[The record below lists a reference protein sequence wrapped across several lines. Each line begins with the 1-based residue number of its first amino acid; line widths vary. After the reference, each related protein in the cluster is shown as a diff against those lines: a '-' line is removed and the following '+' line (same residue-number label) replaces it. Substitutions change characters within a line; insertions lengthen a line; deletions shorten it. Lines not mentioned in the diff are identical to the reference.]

1 MSNIFYIPIQSMNLA
16 HYLGSG
22 IIAPSIYIENK
33 NPDIQDRFKNYLLL
47 SSIKFTRGTNCA
59 IEIVFNTNEEAP
71 KKISEHFYLFDM
83 PLPISRIKNIY
94 FSNDEQKVSTKFN
107 ITSGSAF
114 IPENLLKVTKE
125 EGIETK
131 ELENIDYKSSELNW
145 GQYLK
150 KYDQIL
156 GGFSTMKISR
166 ENFQN
171 YPTHYFSTLGNINSL
186 FSQTLAQQN
195 ITIENR
201 FQFAFTDEG
210 KFKNFHN
217 TIYSDIDFNELQRYA
232 ESENVRL
239 ETKNGLIQIDKIS
252 DNTQT
257 YLVSILESYGTGKR
271 KKNDEFISDLLARK
285 FVEKKKEGLSLIY
298 GLNKG
303 YKSFR
308 NKYKTANFEVDIKFH
323 LDSKLDYYIIE
334 SIYQNVFNSVNDSL
348 SFEYLDS
355 LFLEAKKEEIEA
367 YNYISYQMIDKKI
380 IWKPKVLSP
389 VEKLLNKFAEIV
401 SKWFPSFLQVKK
413 NEIEQFF
420 KSEIEQFKTEI
431 ELELINNHKEELKK
445 LNTII
450 SEKDD
455 SINRLN
461 IENDK
466 IRIEFQKSEIENQKL
481 KNLISEKDN
490 SINELDNEIKETKK
504 SNFENTREL
513 SEYKSFESTVDT
525 VNESN
530 GSLFSDDT
538 TFSRVFELKSMS
550 EEELKSVAKKY
561 NITKRKPELIIAEII
576 KHESKK

>member
-1 MSNIFYIPIQSMNLA
+1 MNLA

-47 SSIKFTRGTNCA
+47 SSFKFTRDTNCA

-125 EGIETK
+125 ECIETR

-145 GQYLK
+145 GEYLK

-186 FSQTLAQQN
+186 FSKTLAQQN

-232 ESENVRL
+232 ENENVRL

-367 YNYISYQMIDKKI
+367 RNYVTYQVIDKTI

-389 VEKLLNKFAEIV
+389 VEKLLNKISEIV

-445 LNTII
+445 LNTIL

-466 IRIEFQKSEIENQKL
+466 IRIEFQKREIEIQKL
-481 KNLISEKDN
+481 KNTLSEKDN
-490 SINELDNEIKETKK
+490 SINELDNEIKETKE
-504 SNFENTREL
+504 SNVENKGEI

-538 TFSRVFELKSMS
+538 TFSRELELKSMS

>member
-1 MSNIFYIPIQSMNLA
+1 MNLA
-16 HYLGSG
+16 HYLVSG

-47 SSIKFTRGTNCA
+47 SSFKFTGDTNCA

-71 KKISEHFYLFDM
+71 KKISENFYLFDM

-125 EGIETK
+125 ECIETR

-145 GQYLK
+145 GEYLK

-186 FSQTLAQQN
+186 FSKTLAQQS

-232 ESENVRL
+232 ENENVRL

-257 YLVSILESYGTGKR
+257 YLVSILESYGAGKR

-367 YNYISYQMIDKKI
+367 RNYVTYQMIDKTI

-389 VEKLLNKFAEIV
+389 VEKLLNKISEIV

-420 KSEIEQFKTEI
+420 KYEIEQFKTEI

-445 LNTII
+445 LNTIL
-450 SEKDD
+450 SVKDD

-466 IRIEFQKSEIENQKL
+466 IRIEFQKREIEIQKL
-481 KNLISEKDN
+481 KNTLSEKDN
-490 SINELDNEIKETKK
+490 SINELDNDIKETKK
-504 SNFENTREL
+504 SNVENKGEI

-538 TFSRVFELKSMS
+538 TFSRQLELKSMS

>member
-1 MSNIFYIPIQSMNLA
+1 MNLA

-22 IIAPSIYIENK
+22 IIAPSNYIENK
-33 NPDIQDRFKNYLLL
+33 NNDIQDRFKNHLLL
-47 SSIKFTRGTNCA
+47 SSFKFTSDTNCA
-59 IEIVFNTNEEAP
+59 IEIVFNKNEEVP

-94 FSNDEQKVSTKFN
+94 FTNDEQKVSTKFN

-114 IPENLLKVTKE
+114 IPEGLLNVTKE
-125 EGIETK
+125 EAIETK
-131 ELENIDYKSSELNW
+131 ELENIDYKSSDINW
-145 GQYLK
+145 SEYLK
-150 KYDQIL
+150 KYDQVL
-156 GGFSTMKISR
+156 GGFSTMKISK

-186 FSQTLAQQN
+186 FSQSLSRQN

-210 KFKNFHN
+210 KFKDFHN
-217 TIYSDIDFNELQRYA
+217 TIYSNIDFNELQRYA
-232 ESENVRL
+232 ENEKVKL

-257 YLVSILESYGTGKR
+257 YLVSILESYGAGKR

-285 FVEKKKEGLSLIY
+285 FVEKKKEGLSLIF

-303 YKSFR
+303 YKAFR

-323 LDSKLDYYIIE
+323 LDCKLDYYIIE

-348 SFEYLDS
+348 AFEYIDS
-355 LFLEAKKEEIEA
+355 LFSEIKKDE
-367 YNYISYQMIDKKI
+367 NKFSKYITYQMIDEPI
-380 IWKPKVLSP
+380 IWKQKVLTP
-389 VEKLLNKFAEIV
+389 AEKLLTKISDIV

-413 NEIEQFF
+413 NEIEQYF
-420 KSEIEQFKTEI
+420 KFDIEQFRTEI
-431 ELELINNHKEELKK
+431 ELELINNHKEEIKR

-455 SINRLN
+455 YINDLN
-461 IENDK
+461 LETDK
-466 IRIEFQKSEIENQKL
+466 MRMEYQKRGIEIEKL
-481 KNLISEKDN
+481 KNAISEKGN
-490 SINELDNEIKETKK
+490 SVNQLDKQVKETTN
-504 SNFENTREL
+504 SNVENKEEL
-513 SEYKSFESTVDT
+513 AEYKSIESKVET

-530 GSLFSDDT
+530 GSLFSNDN
-538 TFSRVFELKSMS
+538 TFSREFELKSMS
-550 EEELKSVAKKY
+550 EEELKSLAKTY

>member
-1 MSNIFYIPIQSMNLA
+1 MNLA

-47 SSIKFTRGTNCA
+47 SSFKFTRDTNCA
-59 IEIVFNTNEEAP
+59 IEIVFNANKEVP

-83 PLPISRIKNIY
+83 PLPISRIKTIY
-94 FSNDEQKVSTKFN
+94 FSNEEQKVSTKFN

-131 ELENIDYKSSELNW
+131 ELENVDYKSSDLNW
-145 GQYLK
+145 GEYLK

-186 FSQTLAQQN
+186 FSKTLAQQN

-257 YLVSILESYGTGKR
+257 YLVSILESYGIGKR

-308 NKYKTANFEVDIKFH
+308 NKYKTANFDVDIKFH
-323 LDSKLDYYIIE
+323 LDSKLDHYIIE
-334 SIYQNVFNSVNDSL
+334 SIYQNVFNSINDSL

-355 LFLEAKKEEIEA
+355 LFLEANKEEIEVR
-367 YNYISYQMIDKKI
+367 NYVSYQMIDKTI

-389 VEKLLNKFAEIV
+389 VEKLLNKITEIV

-420 KSEIEQFKTEI
+420 KSEIEHFKTEI
-431 ELELINNHKEELKK
+431 ELELINNHKEELKILK
-445 LNTII
+445 NII

-466 IRIEFQKSEIENQKL
+466 IRIEFQKKEIEIQKL
-481 KNLISEKDN
+481 KNTLSEKDN

-504 SNFENTREL
+504 SNVENKGEL

-530 GSLFSDDT
+530 GSLFSDDN
-538 TFSRVFELKSMS
+538 TFSREFELKSMS

>member
-1 MSNIFYIPIQSMNLA
+1 MNLA

-33 NPDIQDRFKNYLLL
+33 NPDIQDRFKNHLLL
-47 SSIKFTRGTNCA
+47 STFKFTIDTNCA
-59 IEIVFNTNEEAP
+59 IEIVFNNNEEAP

-94 FSNDEQKVSTKFN
+94 FFNDEQKVSTKFN

-125 EGIETK
+125 DCLETR
-131 ELENIDYKSSELNW
+131 ELENIDYKSSEINW
-145 GQYLK
+145 GEYLK
-150 KYDQIL
+150 KYDQML

-186 FSQTLAQQN
+186 FSKTLAHQN

-201 FQFAFTDEG
+201 FQVAFTDEG

-217 TIYSDIDFNELQRYA
+217 TIYSEIDFNELQRYA

-239 ETKNGLIQIDKIS
+239 ETKNGLIKIDKIS

-257 YLVSILESYGTGKR
+257 YLVSILESYGIGKR
-271 KKNDEFISDLLARK
+271 KKNDEFISDLLANK
-285 FVEKKKEGLSLIY
+285 FVEKRKEGLSLIY

-334 SIYQNVFNSVNDSL
+334 SIYQNIFNSVKDSL
-348 SFEYLDS
+348 SFEYIDS
-355 LFLEAKKEEIEA
+355 MFLEAEKEEFKA
-367 YNYISYQMIDKKI
+367 PNYVTYQMIDKKI
-380 IWKPKVLSP
+380 IWKLEVLSP
-389 VEKLLNKFAEIV
+389 VEKLLSKITEIV
-401 SKWFPSFLQVKK
+401 SNWFPSFLEVKK
-413 NEIEQFF
+413 NEIEQYF
-420 KSEIEQFKTEI
+420 KSVIEQFKTEI
-431 ELELINNHKEELKK
+431 ECELINNHKEEIKR

-455 SINRLN
+455 SLN
-461 IENDK
+461 LLNTETDK
-466 IRIEFQKSEIENQKL
+466 IRMEFHNSEIEIQKL
-481 KNLISEKDN
+481 KNTMFNKDN
-490 SINELDNEIKETKK
+490 SINEIDIKIKETIK
-504 SNFENTREL
+504 SNVENNKEI
-513 SEYKSFESTVDT
+513 SEYKSIESAVDK
-525 VNESN
+525 VNENN
-530 GSLFSDDT
+530 GLLYSDDT
-538 TFSRVFELKSMS
+538 TFSREFELKSMS

-561 NITKRKPELIIAEII
+561 NITKRKQELIIAEII
-576 KHESKK
+576 KHESKNEFS

>member
-1 MSNIFYIPIQSMNLA
+1 MNLA

-47 SSIKFTRGTNCA
+47 SSFKFTRDTNCA

-83 PLPISRIKNIY
+83 PLPISRIKTIY
-94 FSNDEQKVSTKFN
+94 FSNEEQKVSTKFN

-145 GQYLK
+145 GEYLK

-186 FSQTLAQQN
+186 FSKTLAHQN
-195 ITIENR
+195 IIIENR

-217 TIYSDIDFNELQRYA
+217 TIYSDIDYNELQRYA

-323 LDSKLDYYIIE
+323 LESKLDYYIIE
-334 SIYQNVFNSVNDSL
+334 SIYQNVFNSVNDSS

-367 YNYISYQMIDKKI
+367 RNYVSYQMIDKTI

-389 VEKLLNKFAEIV
+389 VEKLLNKITEIV
-401 SKWFPSFLQVKK
+401 IKWFPSFLQVKK

-420 KSEIEQFKTEI
+420 KSEIEHFKTEI
-431 ELELINNHKEELKK
+431 ELELINNHKEELKILK
-445 LNTII
+445 TII

-461 IENDK
+461 IENEN
-466 IRIEFQKSEIENQKL
+466 IRIEFQKKEIEIQKL
-481 KNLISEKDN
+481 KNTLSEKDN
-490 SINELDNEIKETKK
+490 STNELDNDIKETKK
-504 SNFENTREL
+504 SIVENKGEL

-538 TFSRVFELKSMS
+538 TFSREFELKSMS

>member
-1 MSNIFYIPIQSMNLA
+1 MNLA
-16 HYLGSG
+16 HYIGSG

-47 SSIKFTRGTNCA
+47 SSFKFTRDTNCA
-59 IEIVFNTNEEAP
+59 IEIVFNANEEVP

-83 PLPISRIKNIY
+83 PLPISRIKTIY
-94 FSNDEQKVSTKFN
+94 FSNEEQKVSTKFN

-131 ELENIDYKSSELNW
+131 ELENVDYKSSDLNW
-145 GQYLK
+145 GEYLK

-186 FSQTLAQQN
+186 FSKTLAQQN

-308 NKYKTANFEVDIKFH
+308 NKYKTANFDVDIKFH

-334 SIYQNVFNSVNDSL
+334 SIYQNVFNSINDSL

-367 YNYISYQMIDKKI
+367 RNYVSYQMIDKTI

-389 VEKLLNKFAEIV
+389 VEKLLNKITEIV

-420 KSEIEQFKTEI
+420 KSEIEHFKTEI
-431 ELELINNHKEELKK
+431 ELELINNHKEELKILK
-445 LNTII
+445 TII

-466 IRIEFQKSEIENQKL
+466 IRIEFQKKEIEIQKL
-481 KNLISEKDN
+481 KNTLSEKDN

-504 SNFENTREL
+504 SNVENKGEL

-530 GSLFSDDT
+530 GSLFSDDN
-538 TFSRVFELKSMS
+538 TFSREFELKSMS

>member
-1 MSNIFYIPIQSMNLA
+1 MNLA

-33 NPDIQDRFKNYLLL
+33 NPDIQDRFKNHLLL
-47 SSIKFTRGTNCA
+47 CSFKFTRDTNCA
-59 IEIVFNTNEEAP
+59 IEIVFNNNEEAP

-94 FSNDEQKVSTKFN
+94 FSNDEQKVSTKFD

-125 EGIETK
+125 DCIETR
-131 ELENIDYKSSELNW
+131 ELENIDYKSSEINW
-145 GQYLK
+145 GGYLK
-150 KYDQIL
+150 KYDQML

-186 FSQTLAQQN
+186 FSKTLVQQN

-201 FQFAFTDEG
+201 FQSAFTDEG

-232 ESENVRL
+232 ESENIRL

-271 KKNDEFISDLLARK
+271 KKNDEFISDLLAKK

-334 SIYQNVFNSVNDSL
+334 GIYQNIFKSVKDSL

-355 LFLEAKKEEIEA
+355 MFLEAKKEEIEA
-367 YNYISYQMIDKKI
+367 PNYVTYQMIDKTI
-380 IWKPKVLSP
+380 IWKLKVHSP
-389 VEKLLNKFAEIV
+389 VEKLLSKITEIV
-401 SKWFPSFLQVKK
+401 SKWFPSFLEVKK
-413 NEIEQFF
+413 NEIEQYF
-420 KSEIEQFKTEI
+420 KSVIEQFKTEI
-431 ELELINNHKEELKK
+431 EFELINNHKEEIKR

-455 SINRLN
+455 YLNRLN
-461 IENDK
+461 IETDK
-466 IRIEFQKSEIENQKL
+466 IRMELQKRETEIQKL
-481 KNLISEKDN
+481 KNTLSENDN
-490 SINELDNEIKETKK
+490 SIKELDNKIKETIK
-504 SNFENTREL
+504 SNVENKKEI
-513 SEYKSFESTVDT
+513 SEYKSIESAVDT
-525 VNESN
+525 VNERN
-530 GSLFSDDT
+530 GLLFSDDT
-538 TFSRVFELKSMS
+538 TFSREFELKSMS
-550 EEELKSVAKKY
+550 EEELKSVARKY
-561 NITKRKPELIIAEII
+561 NITKRKPERIIAEII

>member
-1 MSNIFYIPIQSMNLA
+1 MNLA

-47 SSIKFTRGTNCA
+47 SSIKFTRDTNCA
-59 IEIVFNTNEEAP
+59 IEIVFNANEEAP

-83 PLPISRIKNIY
+83 PLPISRIKTIY
-94 FSNDEQKVSTKFN
+94 FSNEEQKVSTKFN

-145 GQYLK
+145 GEYLK

-186 FSQTLAQQN
+186 FSKTLAQQN

-257 YLVSILESYGTGKR
+257 YLISILESYGTGKR

-334 SIYQNVFNSVNDSL
+334 SIYQNVFNSINDSL
-348 SFEYLDS
+348 SFEHLDS

-367 YNYISYQMIDKKI
+367 RNYVSYQMIDKTI

-389 VEKLLNKFAEIV
+389 VEKLLNKITEIV

-420 KSEIEQFKTEI
+420 KSEIEHFKTEI
-431 ELELINNHKEELKK
+431 ELELINNHKEELKILK
-445 LNTII
+445 TII

-466 IRIEFQKSEIENQKL
+466 IRIEFQKKEIEIQKL
-481 KNLISEKDN
+481 KNTLSEKDN

-504 SNFENTREL
+504 SNVENKGEL

-530 GSLFSDDT
+530 GSLLSDDN
-538 TFSRVFELKSMS
+538 TFSREFELKSMS

-561 NITKRKPELIIAEII
+561 NITRRKPELIIAEII

>member
-1 MSNIFYIPIQSMNLA
+1 MNLA

-33 NPDIQDRFKNYLLL
+33 NPDIQDRFKNHLLL
-47 SSIKFTRGTNCA
+47 SSFKFTRDTNCA
-59 IEIVFNTNEEAP
+59 IEIVFNNNDEAP

-125 EGIETK
+125 DCIEMR
-131 ELENIDYKSSELNW
+131 ELENIDYKSSEINW
-145 GQYLK
+145 GGYLK
-150 KYDQIL
+150 KYDQML

-186 FSQTLAQQN
+186 FSKTLAQQN

-252 DNTQT
+252 ENTQT

-271 KKNDEFISDLLARK
+271 KKNDEFISDLLAKK

-334 SIYQNVFNSVNDSL
+334 SIYQNIFNSVKDSL

-355 LFLEAKKEEIEA
+355 MFLEAKKEEIEA
-367 YNYISYQMIDKKI
+367 PNYITYQMIDKTI
-380 IWKPKVLSP
+380 IWKLKVLSP
-389 VEKLLNKFAEIV
+389 VEKLLSKITEIV
-401 SKWFPSFLQVKK
+401 SKWFPSFLEVKK
-413 NEIEQFF
+413 NEIEQYF
-420 KSEIEQFKTEI
+420 KSVIEQFKTEI
-431 ELELINNHKEELKK
+431 EFELINNHKEEIKR

-455 SINRLN
+455 SLNRLN
-461 IENDK
+461 IETDK
-466 IRIEFQKSEIENQKL
+466 IRMEFQKREIEIQKL
-481 KNLISEKDN
+481 KNTLSEKDN
-490 SINELDNEIKETKK
+490 FINELDNKIKEAAK
-504 SNFENTREL
+504 SNVENKKEI
-513 SEYKSFESTVDT
+513 SEYKSIESAVDT

-530 GSLFSDDT
+530 GLLFSDDT
-538 TFSRVFELKSMS
+538 TFSREFELKSMS

>member
-1 MSNIFYIPIQSMNLA
+1 MNLA

-47 SSIKFTRGTNCA
+47 SSFKFTRDTNCA
-59 IEIVFNTNEEAP
+59 IEIVFNANEEAP

-125 EGIETK
+125 ECIETR

-145 GQYLK
+145 GEYLK

-171 YPTHYFSTLGNINSL
+171 YPTHYYSTLGNINSL
-186 FSQTLAQQN
+186 FSKTLAQQN

-232 ESENVRL
+232 ENENVRL

-367 YNYISYQMIDKKI
+367 RNYVTYHMIDKTI

-389 VEKLLNKFAEIV
+389 VEKLLNKISEIV

-445 LNTII
+445 LNTIL

-466 IRIEFQKSEIENQKL
+466 IRIEFQKREIEIQKL
-481 KNLISEKDN
+481 KNTLSEKDN
-490 SINELDNEIKETKK
+490 SINEIDNEIKETKE
-504 SNFENTREL
+504 SNVENKGEI

-530 GSLFSDDT
+530 GSSFSDDT
-538 TFSRVFELKSMS
+538 TFSRELELKSMS

>member
-1 MSNIFYIPIQSMNLA
+1 MNLA

-33 NPDIQDRFKNYLLL
+33 NPDIQDRFKNHLLL
-47 SSIKFTRGTNCA
+47 SSFKFTRDTNCA
-59 IEIVFNTNEEAP
+59 IEIVFNNNEEAP

-94 FSNDEQKVSTKFN
+94 FSNDEQKVSTNFD

-125 EGIETK
+125 DCIETR
-131 ELENIDYKSSELNW
+131 ELENIDYKSSDINW
-145 GQYLK
+145 GGYLK

-186 FSQTLAQQN
+186 FSKTLAQQN

-232 ESENVRL
+232 ENENVRL

-367 YNYISYQMIDKKI
+367 RNYVTYQMIDKTI

-389 VEKLLNKFAEIV
+389 VEKLLNKISEIV

-445 LNTII
+445 LNTIL

-466 IRIEFQKSEIENQKL
+466 IRIEFQKREIEIQKL
-481 KNLISEKDN
+481 KNTLSEKDN

-504 SNFENTREL
+504 FNVENKGEI

-538 TFSRVFELKSMS
+538 TFSRELELKSMS